1 MADRR
6 IVITF
11 DPATM
16 KYGYTTEGNLN
27 IDPTFSNYTRT
38 APYEN
43 TLVNGA
49 VTAVDP
55 LGRTTEYTD
64 GCHLVREE
72 SGRLVTMSKPQ
83 YVEWNGRPGSENE
96 D

>member
-1 MADRR
+1 MADRKLT
-6 IVITF
+6 ITF

-16 KYGYTTEGNLN
+16 SYKYTTEGFHVDDN
-27 IDPTFSNYTRT
+27 FSDYERT
-38 APYEN
+38 ESYEN
-43 TLVNGA
+43 TLING
-49 VTAVDP
+49 VLTAVDP
-55 LGRTTEYTD
+55 LGNVTEYTD

-72 SGRLVTMSKPQ
+72 SGRLTTKSKPE